1 MDNNRS
7 STSKSNQANQS
18 KQNNPKN
25 QPQALKQPAQPQ
37 ILNKDLFQRINYTY
51 QAAIFLQNIGV
62 DAGPSSS
69 ISKRDEDVHVVMDR
83 KGKRRVV
90 ELKGGQ
96 EAFKKLAR
104 MSMRETKT
112 MVVHNQLKLDPSL
125 KRSICR
131 VCSTVL
137 IPGLTSR
144 IRNRPNL
151 NTFTNINQT
160 CLTCCTVLSIP
171 SPPVALHKDP
181 TESAVTQDRGSL
193 DGPVRAV
200 RREKIARR
208 SKPAFHEHER
218 RDEGTKGHVLWRG
231 EEKLGGWGVYKHV
244 EEGIVQQNDGED
256 MKQTAP
262 NA

>member
-1 MDNNRS
+1 MSAR
-7 STSKSNQANQS
+7 
-18 KQNNPKN
+18 
-25 QPQALKQPAQPQ
+25 
-37 ILNKDLFQRINYTY
+37 
-51 QAAIFLQNIGV
+51 
-62 DAGPSSS
+62 PSSS
-69 ISKRDEDVHVVMDR
+69 QGLQVVYEIDVSSPSSSLSNIDQA
-83 KGKRRVV
+83 
-90 ELKGGQ
+90 EILQ
-96 EAFKKLAR
+96 SLA
-104 MSMRETKT
+104 
-112 MVVHNQLKLDPSL
+112 
-125 KRSICR
+125 
-131 VCSTVL
+131 
-137 IPGLTSR
+137 
-144 IRNRPNL
+144 NL

>member
-112 MVVHNQLKLDPSL
+112 MVVHNQLKL
-125 KRSICR
+125 
-131 VCSTVL
+131 
-137 IPGLTSR
+137 
-144 IRNRPNL
+144 
-151 NTFTNINQT
+151 
-160 CLTCCTVLSIP
+160 
-171 SPPVALHKDP
+171 
-181 TESAVTQDRGSL
+181 
-193 DGPVRAV
+193 
-200 RREKIARR
+200 
-208 SKPAFHEHER
+208 
-218 RDEGTKGHVLWRG
+218 
-231 EEKLGGWGVYKHV
+231 
-244 EEGIVQQNDGED
+244 
-256 MKQTAP
+256 
-262 NA
+262 